1 MAGEF
6 WLSEAQWGAIGPLL
20 QEPARGA
27 KDRRPADYQRHRPRS
42 EDRLSVAGLPGRLR
56 AFDDGLQS
64 LSPLDGARD
73 LASVV

>member
-6 WLSEAQWGAIGPLL
+6 WLSEGQGRSHWAAVA

-27 KDRRPADYQRHRPRS
+27 RRTSAVVHVS
-42 EDRLSVAGLPGRLR
+42 EDRLSAAGLPGHLW
-56 AFDDGLQS
+56 AFDDALQS
-64 LSPLDGARD
+64 LSPLDDARD